1 MVPRF
6 LVPAVLGLALVAC
19 SDGGADAPA
28 SGGAGGGGS
37 AATGGAEST
46 GGSRAGG
53 GTTGRGGSAT
63 GGARTG
69 GVTGT
74 GGSARSGGIT
84 SAGGSTGAG
93 GTVSTGGTQGGGG
106 GAGGS
111 VPTGGSA
118 TTGGSGS
125 GGARAGGNTAA
136 GGAAGSGGAAR
147 TGGVTGSGGGASTGG
162 SSSACT
168 SPAPAGTPV
177 ATHGQL
183 EVVGTKIQNESG
195 QDVQLKGMS
204 SFWLNWE
211 EPRYAESKAAVQ
223 YMRDNWKIQII
234 RVAMGIEVDDGYLST
249 KAATQARVDTIVQNA
264 HALGLYVIVDWHTE
278 HAVDQ
283 TNESVAFF
291 TAMADKYGKC
301 PNIIYEDYNEPTN
314 VTWDRIKP
322 YHETVVKAI
331 RAKDPDNLIIL
342 GTPDW
347 SSKPDVAAANPV
359 AGTNL
364 LYTLHFYSCAHGAS
378 ARAAGDTAM
387 SKGVALFISEF
398 GLTPADGGVP
408 PNNKVCEAEANLWF
422 DWMASKGIA
431 GTAWKLVSGVDSSNI
446 FSSSS
451 KPPVDGPF
459 PDSVLSQTNGSSPGH
474 GQAIVNWLRK

>member
-1 MVPRF
+1 MKRLPGIVACLLSMTAIVF
-6 LVPAVLGLALVAC
+6 SVPAC
-19 SDGGADAPA
+19 QDSGGATTAGGA
-28 SGGAGGGGS
+28 GGEATTNGGTTTSSGGAGGGTEASGGATATSAVGGAGS
-37 AATGGAEST
+37 GGAASATGGAAA
-46 GGSRAGG
+46 GSG
-53 GTTGRGGSAT
+53 GTTTGS

-69 GVTGT
+69 GTL
-74 GGSARSGGIT
+74 
-84 SAGGSTGAG
+84 
-93 GTVSTGGTQGGGG
+93 
-106 GAGGS
+106 
-111 VPTGGSA
+111 
-118 TTGGSGS
+118 GS
-125 GGARAGGNTAA
+125 GGARTGGNTAA

-147 TGGVTGSGGGASTGG
+147 TGGATGSGGASTGGQSGTGG

-183 EVVGTKIQNESG
+183 EVVGTRIQNESG
-195 QDVQLKGMS
+195 QEIQLKGMS

-234 RVAMGIEVDDGYLST
+234 RVAMGIEVDDGYLSA

-322 YHETVVKAI
+322 YHETVVTAI

-387 SKGVALFISEF
+387 SRGVALFISEF